1 MTVEKPLSSREAD
14 PRTPSENAQLAL
26 LLEVAATPKPGNVDR
41 HRDLYDLRFEH
52 FLTGAVGAGRGF
64 RMAERGAP
72 VGESFETAVHGM
84 SQQSGGNTQFGCLL
98 LLTPL
103 VVAATNVDGPLARD
117 DAAAVVESTTVVD
130 AAGFYRAF
138 EHVDVAVGDPPSDVG
153 ELDVRLGADAIPT
166 LESRGL
172 TLLDVMELSAGRD
185 ANAREWVDGFPRVFG
200 AADRIIEF
208 EGTLPDRVS
217 ATFLSLLADDPDTLV
232 AVKHGGEVAD
242 EVRDRAAELRQAD
255 MSVNEISAFAD
266 ELVERGINP
275 GTTADLTSAAL
286 FVALERG
293 LQV

>member
-1 MTVEKPLSSREAD
+1 MTVDEPSPGRSLD
-14 PRTPSENAQLAL
+14 TRTPAENAQLTL

-41 HRDLYDLRFEH
+41 QRDLHDLRFEL
-52 FLTGAVGAGRGF
+52 FLTGAVGAGRGL

-72 VGESFETAVHGM
+72 VGESFEAAVHGM

-103 VVAATNVDGPLARD
+103 VVAATNTDGPLARE
-117 DAAAVVESTTVVD
+117 DAERITESTTVAD

-138 EHVDVAVGDPPSDVG
+138 EHVDVAVDDPPSDVD
-153 ELDVRLGADAIPT
+153 ELDVRLGADVIPT
-166 LESRGL
+166 LESRKL
-172 TLLDVMELSAGRD
+172 TLIDVMEVSAERD
-185 ANAREWVDGFPRVFG
+185 ANAREWVDGFPRVFDT
-200 AADRIIEF
+200 ADRILESTGPI
-208 EGTLPDRVS
+208 TDRVS
-217 ATFLSLLADDPDTLV
+217 DAFLSLLADERDTLV
-232 AVKHGGEVAD
+232 AVKHGDAVAD
-242 EVRDRAAELRQAD
+242 EVRERAAELRHEDAPED
-255 MSVNEISAFAD
+255 EVSVFAD